1 MENFFVGVKIIAI
14 IGLSDNQDRHSYKV
28 AGYFQSKGFRII
40 PVNPNLK
47 TVLGE
52 KAYPDLLS
60 IPKDIKIDVVDIF
73 RKPED
78 VIPHLKEILERG
90 EIIKVWLQEGV
101 GSEDADNFAK
111 QNNLHIISN
120 FCIMDV
126 YKNEH
131 KDL

>member
-1 MENFFVGVKIIAI
+1 MEIFFVGVKIIAI

-28 AGYFQSKGFRII
+28 ASYFQSKGFRII

-73 RKPED
+73 RKPEE
-78 VIPHLKEILERG
+78 VVPHLKEILKRG

-101 GSEDADNFAK
+101 GSKDVDNFAK
-111 QNNLHIISN
+111 QNNLPIISN